1 VNIEGEHTFSGPRDT
16 VWELVRDPNVLASCI
31 PGAQSMEQVSENEY
45 EGRMNVRVGPVA
57 GVFAGRLVVSNE
69 VRPESFTLSVEGR
82 GAPGFVKG
90 SGNVL
95 LSPVDEDTTL
105 MKYDG
110 ELQVGGK
117 LAGVGQRLLD
127 SVGKSIIRQ
136 GLESMDQQLHARLAP
151 EPEPALTTAGEEA
164 VPAAAAPLPQTGRP
178 PSELEFA
185 ATVAKDVVKDYAAD
199 IFSPETQATW
209 LAVAAA
215 LIGVIVGFWLGRK
228 CDRS

>member
-1 VNIEGEHTFSGPRDT
+1 MNIEGEHTFHGPREA

-31 PGAQSMEQVSENEY
+31 PGAQSMEQVSESEY
-45 EGRMNVRVGPVA
+45 EGRLNVRVGPVA

-90 SGNVL
+90 TGNVL
-95 LSPVDEDTTL
+95 LSQADEDTTM

-151 EPEPALTTAGEEA
+151 EPGPAPEKAREEA
-164 VPAAAAPLPQTGRP
+164 PAPAGPAARP

-185 ATVAKDVVKDYAAD
+185 TTVAKDVVRDYSAD
-199 IFSPETQATW
+199 IFSPENQATW

-228 CDRS
+228 CDKG

>member
-1 VNIEGEHTFSGPRDT
+1 MNIEGEHTFHGPRDA

-69 VRPESFTLSVEGR
+69 VRPASFTLSVEGR

-95 LSPVDEDTTL
+95 LSEVDEDTTL
-105 MKYDG
+105 MRYDG

-136 GLESMDQQLHARLAP
+136 SMDQQLHARLAP
-151 EPEPALTTAGEEA
+151 EPEPALRAAREEA
-164 VPAAAAPLPQTGRP
+164 APAAAAPPLQPARP

-199 IFSPETQATW
+199 IFSPENQATW

-215 LIGVIVGFWLGRK
+215 LIGVVIGFWLGRK
-228 CDRS
+228 CDKT

>member
-1 VNIEGEHTFSGPRDT
+1 MIIEGEHTFDGPRDA

-45 EGRMNVRVGPVA
+45 QGRMNVRVGPVA

-82 GAPGFVKG
+82 GAPGFVNG

-95 LSPVDEDTTL
+95 LSQVDEKTTL

-136 GLESMDQQLHARLAP
+136 GLESMDQQLQARLAP
-151 EPEPALTTAGEEA
+151 EPSPALKGAGEEA
-164 VPAAAAPLPQTGRP
+164 APAAPQP
-178 PSELEFA
+178 PSEIEFA
-185 ATVAKDVVKDYAAD
+185 ATVARDVVRDYAAD
-199 IFSPETQATW
+199 ILSPENQATW
-209 LAVAAA
+209 LAVVAA
-215 LIGVIVGFWLGRK
+215 LLGVVVGFWLGRK
-228 CDRS
+228 CGKD

>member
-1 VNIEGEHTFSGPRDT
+1 MIIEGEHTFHGPRDA

-57 GVFAGRLVVSNE
+57 GLFAGRLVVSNE
-69 VRPESFTLSVEGR
+69 VRPVSFSLSVEGR

-95 LSPVDEDTTL
+95 LSEVGEGATL

-151 EPEPALTTAGEEA
+151 EPEPALRAAGEEP
-164 VPAAAAPLPQTGRP
+164 VPAAAPPPQPVRP

-185 ATVAKDVVKDYAAD
+185 ATVAKDVVRDYAAD
-199 IFSPETQATW
+199 IFSPENQATW

-215 LIGVIVGFWLGRK
+215 LMGVIVGFWLGRK
-228 CDRS
+228 CGKD